1 MKLLIWILVAALIVA
16 HHDFWN
22 WESDQIL
29 FGFMPIGLVYH
40 VGISIAAAL
49 VWAFACVFAWPQ
61 GVDQF
66 DDQLEANM
74 KSDFGRDKVDGA
86 QS

>member
-22 WESDQIL
+22 WESDQII

-49 VWAFACVFAWPQ
+49 VWAFACTFVWPK
-61 GVDQF
+61 GVDNF
-66 DDQLEANM
+66 DQQMSESNPTDP
-74 KSDFGRDKVDGA
+74 VDGA
-86 QS
+86 QR

>member
-1 MKLLIWILVAALIVA
+1 MKLVIWILVAALIIA

-22 WESDQIL
+22 WEDDQIL

-49 VWAFACVFAWPQ
+49 VWAFACTFAWPKS
-61 GVDQF
+61 VDEF
-66 DDQLEANM
+66 DELPDQTQLQPDSA
-74 KSDFGRDKVDGA
+74 DGGQA
-86 QS
+86 